1 MVSMV
6 NNIFEAQCQATPYKV
21 IGWDKWEEEDL
32 KYSLYLLLK
41 LAQFGS
47 QTFKEECTM
56 NVISHAANS

>member
-41 LAQFGS
+41 LA
-47 QTFKEECTM
+47 
-56 NVISHAANS
+56 